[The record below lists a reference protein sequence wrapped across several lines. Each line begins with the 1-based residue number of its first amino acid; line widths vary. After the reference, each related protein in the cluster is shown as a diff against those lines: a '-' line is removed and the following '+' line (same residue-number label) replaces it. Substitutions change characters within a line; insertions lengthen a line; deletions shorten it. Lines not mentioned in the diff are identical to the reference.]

1 MTSARR
7 RAEEAL
13 DELGL
18 RGPATVDALVHH
30 LAEQRQRPLLV
41 ETAPAAFFADT
52 ACGAWWES
60 EHLDLVF
67 VPEDADPV
75 LRDHTIR
82 HELAHMILRHRG
94 SACAGEVLR
103 EVLARVLPDLDPDT
117 VMGSL
122 HRRSDYGVAAEREAE
137 VLASLL
143 TLRDATDADRL
154 GDREAEALRHALSGR
169 LRRG

>member
-18 RGPATVDALVHH
+18 RGPAGVDALVQH

-60 EHLDLVF
+60 EQLDLVL

-75 LRDHTIR
+75 LRDHTVR
-82 HELAHMILRHRG
+82 HELAHMILRHSG
-94 SACAGEVLR
+94 SVCAGDVLR
-103 EVLARVLPDLDPDT
+103 DVLRRVVPDLDPDT
-117 VMGSL
+117 VLGSL
-122 HRRSDYGVAAEREAE
+122 HRRSDYTVAAEREAE
-137 VLASLL
+137 ELASLL
-143 TLRDATDADRL
+143 TLRAATDADRL
-154 GDREAEALRHALSGR
+154 RDREAEALRHALSGR

>member
-1 MTSARR
+1 
-7 RAEEAL
+7 
-13 DELGL
+13 
-18 RGPATVDALVHH
+18 
-30 LAEQRQRPLLV
+30 
-41 ETAPAAFFADT
+41 
-52 ACGAWWES
+52 
-60 EHLDLVF
+60 
-67 VPEDADPV
+67 
-75 LRDHTIR
+75 
-82 HELAHMILRHRG
+82 MILRHRG

>member
-1 MTSARR
+1 MTNLRR
-7 RAEEAL
+7 RAEQAL
-13 DELGL
+13 DGLDL
-18 RGPATVDALVHH
+18 RGPATVEALVRH
-30 LAEQRQRPLLV
+30 LSEQRRRPLLV

-75 LRDHTIR
+75 LRDHTVR

-94 SACAGEVLR
+94 TACGGDMLR
-103 EVLARVLPDLDPDT
+103 EVLARVLPDLDAGT

-122 HRRSDYGVAAEREAE
+122 HRRSDYTLDAEREAE

-143 TLRDATDADRL
+143 TLRAATDVDRL
-154 GDREAEALRHALSGR
+154 PDRQAEALRRALSGR
-169 LRRG
+169 FDRA